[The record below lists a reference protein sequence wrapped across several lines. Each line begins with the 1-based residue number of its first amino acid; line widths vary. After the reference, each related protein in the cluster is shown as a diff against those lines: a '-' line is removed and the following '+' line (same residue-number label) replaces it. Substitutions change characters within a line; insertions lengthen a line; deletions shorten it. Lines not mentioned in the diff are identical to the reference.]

1 MKRKPRSPATSVR
14 SRRGRAGWRAWAGWA
29 LALGVGVGALL
40 WFRGRERQA
49 VELPDVPLAGLEP
62 VVATQL
68 QRAQAELRASPNSGQ
83 AWGGLALALQA
94 HGFDREADT
103 CFARAARLQ
112 PLDPRW
118 PFLRAELLSTSDR
131 GAALLLL
138 REAARLAGRESD
150 APSVRLGELLLE
162 SGQLAEAEQV
172 WQDLLRSRPNHPR
185 ALLGLAQVALARDQ
199 LPVARGW
206 LQSAI
211 KQPAITRSALEL
223 LATVERRSGN
233 KPAADAAVL
242 RARGLPPG
250 PPLPNPWLELA
261 ASYRIGRTAWAAQGR
276 QLLAAGRL
284 AEAETL
290 LSRFAQED
298 PQAPEVW
305 LLQGRLRRARQDCAG
320 AEEALRR
327 HLSLEPNSVSGEAEL
342 GLALLCLNRP
352 VEAGAALEKAL
363 LLKPDF
369 AEAHF
374 YMGLAQTRAGR
385 VDDAVQSF
393 HSAIRYSP
401 NFVEPYVPLAELL
414 IETRETAEA
423 AQVLRRVLQ
432 LKPGDERALALLQK
446 LGR

>member
-1 MKRKPRSPATSVR
+1 
-14 SRRGRAGWRAWAGWA
+14 
-29 LALGVGVGALL
+29 
-40 WFRGRERQA
+40 
-49 VELPDVPLAGLEP
+49 
-62 VVATQL
+62 
-68 QRAQAELRASPNSGQ
+68 
-83 AWGGLALALQA
+83 
-94 HGFDREADT
+94 
-103 CFARAARLQ
+103 
-112 PLDPRW
+112 
-118 PFLRAELLSTSDR
+118 
-131 GAALLLL
+131 
-138 REAARLAGRESD
+138 
-150 APSVRLGELLLE
+150 LGELLLE

-446 LGR
+446 LGG